1 MRKKLSA
8 ILVVGIMCFSSAL
21 NCMAASKTVTNVRP
35 IENYWGMDMGSI
47 TQIMTFSYNTSTK
60 KLTTPKSVS
69 QSYQLPFLN
78 YMKENKAVWE
88 SYDTST
94 KNGEGFAV
102 FTLKA
107 AFGIPTPWG
116 TIGNDYSS
124 IVHGFCSGSGDSS
137 FDEM

>member
-1 MRKKLSA
+1 
-8 ILVVGIMCFSSAL
+8 
-21 NCMAASKTVTNVRP
+21 
-35 IENYWGMDMGSI
+35 MGSI
-47 TQIMTFSYNTSTK
+47 TQIMTYSYNTSTH

-78 YMKENKAVWE
+78 YMKENTAVWE

-94 KNGEGFAV
+94 ANGNRFAV

-124 IVHGFCSGSGDSS
+124 IVHGLYSGSGSS
-137 FDEM
+137 DFDEL